1 MADAP
6 WMNKWTRSPRQDRR
20 VIEDGKFV
28 ELGKVQVPEPPPAEE
43 VTEREQSALE
53 LVVEG
58 QKLPSGNEISS
69 TVFEEARHEPAE
81 EQEGSAGANVL
92 PDAQEGSSAT
102 GLESSGESADSNP
115 RTSVGAI
122 EEISNPTVSTT
133 EGPSISEA
141 SQEELEPLDAI
152 AEHEKGSQT
161 VAEIAQALEP
171 LPGDVLTEEQSDALA
186 EVLRLPEPTE
196 DNDIPF

>member
-53 LVVEG
+53 LVVLAPNVPARE
-58 QKLPSGNEISS
+58 EISG
-69 TVFEEARHEPAE
+69 TIFEEARYEPAE
-81 EQEGSAGANVL
+81 EQEGSAGADVL
-92 PDAQEGSSAT
+92 PDAANGSSDV
-102 GLESSGESADSNP
+102 GLVAGGEPNDGNPPASVGTVEEVSNP
-115 RTSVGAI
+115 S
-122 EEISNPTVSTT
+122 VSTA

-141 SQEELEPLDAI
+141 SQ
-152 AEHEKGSQT
+152 K
-161 VAEIAQALEP
+161 
-171 LPGDVLTEEQSDALA
+171 
-186 EVLRLPEPTE
+186 
-196 DNDIPF
+196 